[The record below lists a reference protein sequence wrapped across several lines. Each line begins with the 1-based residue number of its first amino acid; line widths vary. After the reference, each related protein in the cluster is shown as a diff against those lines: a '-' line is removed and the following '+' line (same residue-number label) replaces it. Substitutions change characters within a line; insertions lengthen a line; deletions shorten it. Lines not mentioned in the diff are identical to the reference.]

1 MEYNYLFMF
10 NRLGSTSSIV
20 SLDNKRCVKIPT
32 SLADGMFNFESSINK
47 VSAGFKVALA
57 NTNS

>member
-1 MEYNYLFMF
+1 MF

-32 SLADGMFNFESSINK
+32 SLADGMFIFESSINK